1 MKGYIDG
8 TNFFNLDIMKYW
20 SFPNSWDID
29 KKKTTVNQRIFSNEW
44 LGAQKRDGA
53 FYLFC
58 KDEDGN
64 MCLRGRSKSVSGEYL
79 DKIDWVPQF
88 KQFFCALPP
97 GTCFIGELYLPS
109 NEQAK
114 STTSIMNCLREKAI
128 KRQEKEPLH
137 YYIFDVLAWDNMS
150 WLDVSAGERFDSL
163 DGFSKAYP
171 FENVEWAEY
180 YKGQELWNQLQSLL
194 ADGYEGVVITREDAL
209 YQPGKR
215 PSKDTL
221 KIKKELQETIDCI
234 VIGANNPTTVYT
246 GKEIESWPYWFDE
259 YMNKKILRN
268 DTKEFEET
276 GTTTYKLYL
285 DGGPVVPVTKN
296 WFYGWA
302 GSLKLGVYK
311 DGQLVVIGNL
321 SGITDEVKE
330 HWKDYVGRVC
340 TITAM
345 EIMDNAQG
353 GKGLRHP
360 KLVSFRDDI
369 EPTDCTWEKIYG
381 N

>member
-8 TNFFNLDIMKYW
+8 TDFFNLSIMKYW
-20 SFPNSWDID
+20 NFPNSWDID
-29 KKKTTVNQRIFSNEW
+29 KKKTTVNQRIFSGEW

-79 DKIDWVPQF
+79 DKIHWVPQF
-88 KQFFCALPP
+88 ELFFNELPP

-114 STTSIMNCLREKAI
+114 STTSIMNCLKEKAI

-150 WLDVSAGERFDSL
+150 WLDVPAGERFESL
-163 DGFSKAYP
+163 DGFWRAYP
-171 FENVEWAEY
+171 FENVEWAKY
-180 YKGQELWNQLQSLL
+180 YRGQELWNQLQSLL
-194 ADGYEGVVITREDAL
+194 ADGYEGVVITREGAL

-221 KIKKELQETIDCI
+221 KVKKELQETIDC
-234 VIGANNPTTVYT
+234 VIMGPNAPTRIYS

-259 YMNKKILRN
+259 LNNEKITSAAYSDKYN
-268 DTKEFEET
+268 ANV
-276 GTTTYKLYL
+276 YL
-285 DGGPVVPVTKN
+285 SYADGAPLVPVTKN

-302 GSLKLGVYK
+302 GSLQLGVYK
-311 DGQLVVIGNL
+311 DGQLVEIGNL

-330 HWKDYVGRVC
+330 HWKDYVGHVC

-360 KLVSFRDDI
+360 KLVSMRSDKAP
-369 EPTDCTWEKIYG
+369 EECTMDQII
-381 N
+381 

>member
-8 TNFFNLDIMKYW
+8 IDFFNLSIMKYW
-20 SFPNSWDID
+20 NFPNSWDID
-29 KKKTTVNQRIFSNEW
+29 KKKTTVNQRIFSGEW

-79 DKIDWVPQF
+79 DKIHWVPQF
-88 KQFFCALPP
+88 DSFFKELPP

-150 WLDVSAGERFDSL
+150 WLDVPAGERFESL
-163 DGFSKAYP
+163 DGFWKAYP
-171 FENVEWAEY
+171 FENVEWAKY
-180 YKGQELWNQLQSLL
+180 YRGQELWNQLQSLL
-194 ADGYEGVVITREDAL
+194 ADGYEGVVITREGAL

-221 KIKKELQETIDCI
+221 KVKKELQETIDCI
-234 VIGANNPTTVYT
+234 VVGANPPSKEYT
-246 GKEIESWPYWFDE
+246 GKEIESWPYWFDILNNE
-259 YMNKKILRN
+259 KITSAAYSDKYN
-268 DTKEFEET
+268 ANI
-276 GTTTYKLYL
+276 YL
-285 DGGPVVPVTKN
+285 SYADGAPLVPVTKN

-302 GSLKLGVYK
+302 GSLQLGVYK
-311 DGQLVVIGNL
+311 DGQLVEIGNL

-345 EIMDNAQG
+345 EIMDTG
-353 GKGLRHP
+353 GVRHP
-360 KLVSFRDDI
+360 KFCNWRDDI
-369 EPTDCTWEKIYG
+369 ELTDCTWEKIYD